1 MNGLVLGV
9 PQTLSYFDRMQERIV
24 RFVTDNSKI
33 SSKDFRRLMM
43 NTGELVMDVGTVLD
57 GEKAVEE
64 GLIDHLG
71 GLSEA
76 IACLYEMI
84 EGGDGGKKAAKKA
97 AKGRRTAKA
106 KGGKQK

>member
-1 MNGLVLGV
+1 MIFLFAVQYGA
-9 PQTLSYFDRMQERIV
+9 
-24 RFVTDNSKI
+24 
-33 SSKDFRRLMM
+33 
-43 NTGELVMDVGTVLD
+43 DV
-57 GEKAVEE
+57 
-64 GLIDHLG
+64 HLG

>member
-1 MNGLVLGV
+1 
-9 PQTLSYFDRMQERIV
+9 
-24 RFVTDNSKI
+24 
-33 SSKDFRRLMM
+33 
-43 NTGELVMDVGTVLD
+43 MDVGTVLD
-57 GEKAVEE
+57 GEKAVED

-84 EGGDGGKKAAKKA
+84 EGGDGGKKAAK
-97 AKGRRTAKA
+97 GRRTAKA